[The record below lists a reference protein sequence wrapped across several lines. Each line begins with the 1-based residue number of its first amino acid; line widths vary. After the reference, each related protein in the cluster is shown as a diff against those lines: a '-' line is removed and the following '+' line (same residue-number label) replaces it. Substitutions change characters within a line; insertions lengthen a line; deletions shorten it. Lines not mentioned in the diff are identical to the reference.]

1 VHKLVTYL
9 RCILLFDSA
18 QRLLEQ
24 STFTDETCLKL
35 LAVRNCR
42 IMSAPNIGLDQ
53 VGASAERPSQGT
65 ERAADAALDESHN
78 HSSVHGSLKR
88 SASEALAPISSS
100 DEDLSDADLEPK
112 KKKRKSTA
120 AAQQQQLQ
128 QAVGSVNNSCAADS
142 MTSHWAF
149 VEAALS
155 DYDTESDADYNDA
168 IKRSKSPWYTQNE
181 KSMKDVFAFIG
192 DGHYSV
198 LATVCKAWCAAY
210 CIDERSPK
218 ERIPGTSYIENSRQT
233 RSTYY
238 QLLLHNDKLLKALW
252 HPDMASLDWNDS
264 DDGR

>member
-1 VHKLVTYL
+1 MNASSFERH
-9 RCILLFDSA
+9 DSYVEQRSTCASSSHTCAVSFSLIA
-18 QRLLEQ
+18 QTSCCSQLQDHVCAEHWTR
-24 STFTDETCLKL
+24 
-35 LAVRNCR
+35 
-42 IMSAPNIGLDQ
+42 P
-53 VGASAERPSQGT
+53 ERPSQGT
-65 ERAADAALDESHN
+65 ERAADAALDESHD

-88 SASEALAPISSS
+88 SASEALAPISSSSS

-128 QAVGSVNNSCAADS
+128 QAVGSVNNSYAADS

-155 DYDTESDADYNDA
+155 DYDTESDADYNDT

-181 KSMKDVFAFIG
+181 KSMKDVFAFVG

-218 ERIPGTSYIENSRQT
+218 ERTPGTSYIENSRQT

-238 QLLLHNDKLLKALW
+238 QVLLHSDTLLEALW
-252 HPDMASLDWNDS
+252 HPHMASLDWNDS

>member
-1 VHKLVTYL
+1 M
-9 RCILLFDSA
+9 S
-18 QRLLEQ
+18 Q
-24 STFTDETCLKL
+24 KL
-35 LAVRNCR
+35 LAVHNCR
-42 IMSAPNIGLDQ
+42 IMSAPNIGIDQ
-53 VGASAERPSQGT
+53 VGASAEQPSQGT
-65 ERAADAALDESHN
+65 KRAADAALDDPNASKKARHISTAADQSEH
-78 HSSVHGSLKR
+78 VSLKR
-88 SASEALAPISSS
+88 SASEALSPISSSS
-100 DEDLSDADLEPK
+100 DEDIADADLEPNQK
-112 KKKRKSTA
+112 KHKSTA
-120 AAQQQQLQ
+120 AAHQQQLQ
-128 QAVGSVNNSCAADS
+128 QAVGSVNNSGAANS

-155 DYDTESDADYNDA
+155 DYVTESDADYNDT

-218 ERIPGTSYIENSRQT
+218 ERKPGTSYIENSRQT

-238 QLLLHNDKLLKALW
+238 QVLLHSDRLLKALW